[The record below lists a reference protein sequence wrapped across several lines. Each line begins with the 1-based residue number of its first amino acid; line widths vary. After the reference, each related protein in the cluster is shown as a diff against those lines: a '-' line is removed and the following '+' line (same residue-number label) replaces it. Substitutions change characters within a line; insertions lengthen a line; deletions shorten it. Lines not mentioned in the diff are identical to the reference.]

1 MNDSIGKRPPEDST
15 PRGILIAAALIALL
29 LMLLAVHLAH

>member
-1 MNDSIGKRPPEDST
+1 MTVP
-15 PRGILIAAALIALL
+15 LIAALLIALL